1 MNIFRLKGKI
11 FHFINFC
18 FYLVVF
24 IFGYLCGS
32 SKINISKFFQI
43 DNVYAVYGDTPQY
56 NVNYVNY
63 YFLETSSTWNTSSY
77 GYRPNSRPMSDYQNF
92 QTSLESHHV
101 YNYLEQVTR
110 YLTDNYSGD
119 YEFII
124 IYFKAT
130 SDVPNYSI
138 TNLLQTYSN
147 YRNNSFGSSIYIFY
161 FPKESISEFYSYY
174 GTSRIYPVGNPRT
187 PLSNICLNYYNGCS
201 DSYIPG
207 SGFDIIPIST
217 FNGSSESWYLDSAWS
232 SNNGI
237 NIVDYLHY
245 VPNFINYKSFLQ
257 SKLSDN
263 NFWNQII
270 SLDNGTYANDIPN
283 LRQEFTN
290 AINDLRFIYPD
301 FEHSWYYNPTSLS
314 SSGNPSTYGSLYYY
328 SSVPIINNTIQ
339 GVTSQPQYFFIGSHA
354 FAPGEVIPTYADVK
368 GYQFT
373 NLHNYTDISDFMD
386 FQDYRVVC
394 SQTQALMINS
404 YGSDAP
410 VNVFVPEDWLGND
423 NFVTYDFYSYDVDS
437 GVNTKLESNNNYFHS
452 NYLSLGNINEFGF
465 PDFLEGFTF
474 ISFLPSGTN
483 NFVISRSDFNTE
495 LYSTHLFLPS
505 SAIQTHSYDNNYFN
519 YYTPV
524 GLTDDEL
531 NIVPFHLPSLDGG
544 WCVYV
549 NADSYVESLNVENA
563 DVFRTLPFN
572 SLGLNKQDISFS
584 GVYRDS
590 NGNLHEFEYHNPLY
604 VVSDDSTLW
613 SSGDSLYSSQYDT
626 FSFISSL
633 MFYFYNNINTSLYL
647 FLIVLA
653 LFLIFYR
660 IIGFYGGDK

>member
-18 FYLVVF
+18 FYFVVF

-43 DNVYAVYGDTPQY
+43 DNVYAVYGDAPQY

-63 YFLETSSTWNTSSY
+63 YFLETSSTWNSSSY
-77 GYRPNSRPMSDYQNF
+77 GYRPNNRPMSDYQNF

-130 SDVPNYSI
+130 SDVPYYSV

-147 YRNNSFGSSIYIFY
+147 YRNNSFGSSIYIYY

-187 PLSNICLNYYNGCS
+187 SLSNTCLNNFNGCS

-245 VPNFINYKSFLQ
+245 VPNFINYKSLLQ

-270 SLDNGTYANDIPN
+270 SLDNGVYANDIPN

-290 AINDLRFIYPD
+290 ALNDLRFIYPD
-301 FEHSWYYNPTSLS
+301 FEHAWYYDPTSLS

-354 FAPGEVIPTYADVK
+354 FAPGEVIPTYADVR

-373 NLHNYTDISDFMD
+373 NLHNYSDISDFMD

-437 GVNTKLESNNNYFHS
+437 GVNTKLESNNNYFQS

-483 NFVISRSDFNTE
+483 NFVISRSDFNTD
-495 LYSTHLFLPS
+495 LYSMNLILPNNLS
-505 SAIQTHSYDNNYFN
+505 NSHSYDNNYFN
-519 YYTPV
+519 YYDPV
-524 GLTDDEL
+524 NGLTTDENNYFPL
-531 NIVPFHLPSLDGG
+531 HMPTKDGN

-549 NADSYVESLNVENA
+549 SEDIKVTSLSVDNA
-563 DVFRTLPFN
+563 DVYRSLPN
-572 SLGLNKQDISFS
+572 NPYQLNKQNISFS
-584 GVYRDS
+584 GIYLDE
-590 NGNLHEFEYHNPLY
+590 NGIPHNFEYTNPLIPIGNSVWSY
-604 VVSDDSTLW
+604 SDSFVSSNKNTLTFIGSL
-613 SSGDSLYSSQYDT
+613 SSYFFDNVHSS
-626 FSFISSL
+626 FL
-633 MFYFYNNINTSLYL
+633 MFCVVALIILIFIKILNFYN
-647 FLIVLA
+647 
-653 LFLIFYR
+653 
-660 IIGFYGGDK
+660 GGDR